1 MPQLGSSGIQALVSS
16 FTEKDVDQA
25 LKEIA
30 KKIARSVD
38 DVNDQL
44 NKISIDKDVIDNIV
58 NQLKALPEEVRKKA
72 QGMSFDLFSDLI
84 NADGAEEKIDE
95 AFKTFTNKIQSFV
108 KLRDQIGND
117 EIIIKADYSQI
128 DELIRK
134 TGRLLELQKELD
146 KWQKGMSPKTKV
158 SIEGDI
164 SNLES
169 EIKSGIAN
177 LNVNG
182 EQVGVGVNVD
192 NEALTEL
199 DKKIK
204 ETEESLKS
212 AREEAEKYGG
222 SLKDLKDKINET
234 YNKSINK
241 DNQKNAD
248 AFRKSVID
256 YKKAGGS
263 EKDLSKDILSWY
275 KLSESSWPK
284 NFVPL
289 DQISNDVDDVQKKI
303 KELEKTLMGLYKQR
317 ESLTKGS
324 IVDTEGIGSDESKIK
339 DQEQEIGRL
348 KDKLQQVNQK
358 YAEQSNFVD
367 ELENKLKALEGINNP
382 KVIETDEYKNIIS
395 ELETAK
401 NKASE
406 FQNEMNELRQTT
418 EVLKNILSSY
428 NTGDVVPRQDFENA
442 NRVIDNLSNK
452 INELEISLT
461 ETKNKFTSLS
471 EEVTKLQ
478 QDKSDLS
485 GQLSQQKEIN
495 AAQQEQISNSQKI
508 KIELDEI
515 KKKYQD
521 LTNSIEEMEST
532 QSRYMSLLDK
542 FGQAEAFNKA
552 IQNVDYNEGR
562 NTPEGFV
569 NFDYLDKAKQKLQE
583 TGNAYEKATKAAV
596 YYYQYLQKG
605 GTEKIFNKDGKDI
618 SGELI
623 SLYKEMSSLADTKT
637 GQISYESIN
646 KTVREYANELRL
658 AKEEQSREKELIN
671 QKNKELKETLSLE
684 KNIAKTKQENQKT
697 EEQTKDTT
705 VKSSGKKNMSKE
717 EFIEFSI
724 ARQREQQVNQEDS
737 SNISRSLQ
745 QDSSSILSE
754 QQALEK
760 LEQAI
765 ISVTTMIGQKNLA
778 IQAEEVQMNQ
788 SVNQEIAKL
797 EKLKGKLNEIKTEFE
812 NGIASRLFK
821 DTDGNDTTVLGEVTL
836 SPKLSDTFKT
846 DADKLLDDINI
857 EKEVELKITG
867 LNDSNQNIENIKK
880 QIESATEDV
889 NLSDSYNPN
898 QFNELLSKDFS
909 TKGKKEA
916 TSQLREAYNEFKQ
929 YYNDLD
935 KLNTAEGQKAAYN
948 YYKSYEEA
956 INQNI
961 SKTNLERYTVAN
973 DIYNNEDLNNEIDL
987 ATRSMKLFSEVQNE
1001 LGNIKI
1007 DDSIAEHVSKL
1018 TYNLRE
1024 FEKVKSDLDNNVPRL
1039 ESVDEVDG
1047 NLKSTYSM
1055 EATKKEYE
1063 ELSDTVTYFETILKS
1078 EISYAKEFG
1087 ETLTQSAQK
1096 AESAIAEVNDEL
1108 SKPQQPQMK
1117 PVEGQTENLD
1127 QDEKKSGVIQVP
1139 VEPLLDQTSWENE
1152 IDRILEAIGTKKIKI
1167 EPDISSEAW
1176 NSFKTFVD
1184 NISKQVIN
1192 LKVVDK
1198 GSYGLPSDL
1207 KASYTNS
1214 TKYVTELYKIEE
1226 KIAQVKESGNQK
1238 DLERLATLEAEK
1250 KKYEDLLRLEEQ
1262 FRANEKFKDFDTTSQ
1277 DNALNKLISTKE
1289 QEYQSNRQVAAIRI
1303 EEEAYNE
1310 NQKFDENKKLE
1321 KASSLLE
1328 QQKAKWEEIQN
1339 IRIKISNLDPV
1350 NDADEINNLNAQ
1362 KSSLESELSM
1372 IEKELT
1378 LYDSLI
1384 DKKKQSNELDKI
1396 AANADKQVNDNTLDR
1411 VNKLYNDYVNNINE
1425 QAQLE
1430 LKGGNRTDEEEQR
1443 LVQLRQEYLDLIERI
1458 NKALTEEQNKTSAIS
1473 KVLESMK
1480 IAKDLGVSGV
1490 LRNNDVDQGY
1500 EEANKVNNA
1509 LNEAKKKME
1518 DLEKLGKTDLFKQA
1532 FSDANNEIKNLNQ
1545 QLISGEITLTEYNKK
1560 VKEITT
1566 SLSKKTNAVAFFDP
1580 GDMEK
1585 TAQQMKD
1592 LAQQLP
1598 GLREDTIKWGAGN
1611 KQLTAIFQ
1619 DQNGEW
1625 KKLTL
1630 NAQTAGKVI
1639 TATFTNAKKPAT
1651 TFSKFVDELGTKFR
1665 NLGSYLLSF
1674 VGFYEIWDQIKQ
1686 GVTYVKELDSAL
1698 TEMKKVSDE
1707 TTESLKAFQ
1716 EESFDIADS
1725 VASTAKEIQN
1735 STADWLRLGYAM
1747 DEASELART
1756 TAVYKAVG
1764 DDMDIATAT
1773 ESMVST
1779 LQGFQL
1785 EADQAANIVDQFNE
1799 VSNNFAIDSKGI
1811 GDALQRSAASFNA
1824 ANTGMSE
1831 AIALITATNAV
1842 LQDPEK
1848 VGNMWRTVS
1857 ARIRGAKQELI
1868 EMGEDTDGMVES
1880 TSKLRDQ
1887 IKALTGFDIM
1897 EDENTFKNI
1906 MDIIIGIGDEWEN
1919 LTDLEQAG
1927 LLEALAGKQ
1936 QSNAL
1941 AAALQNVD
1949 MIKEVYETAQNADG
1963 SAQEE
1968 LESQLES
1975 IEGEILPYLYR
1986 KYINRTHLIARTA

>member
-146 KWQKGMSPKTKV
+146 KWQKGTSPKTKV

-222 SLKDLKDKINET
+222 SLDVLKEKIDQT
-234 YNKSINK
+234 YNKSVDK
-241 DNQKNAD
+241 DTQKNAD
-248 AFRKSVID
+248 NFREAVQNYI
-256 YKKAGGS
+256 KAGGS
-263 EKDLSKDILSWY
+263 QKDLDKDYLSWY
-275 KLSESSWPK
+275 KLLGESWPK
-284 NFVPL
+284 NFITL
-289 DQISNDVDDVQKKI
+289 NQITNESEKAQEKV
-303 KELEKTLMGLYKQR
+303 KELESVLDDLYKQR
-317 ESLTKGS
+317 DELIKGTGSRTGDGVGFEASKEEAEDLLSVIKEIRDVLNQFKENKSLLNSEEINTLKQRISELDTQISDIQTKLQN
-324 IVDTEGIGSDESKIK
+324 IGK
-339 DQEQEIGRL
+339 DSFDGTVNDANELLNKLENVYDQITFVQ
-348 KDKLQQVNQK
+348 DKLQGLDDNVFSGMK
-358 YAEQSNFVD
+358 
-367 ELENKLKALEGINNP
+367 
-382 KVIETDEYKNIIS
+382 TD
-395 ELETAK
+395 
-401 NKASE
+401 
-406 FQNEMNELRQTT
+406 
-418 EVLKNILSSY
+418 
-428 NTGDVVPRQDFENA
+428 
-442 NRVIDNLSNK
+442 IDNLV
-452 INELEISLT
+452 
-461 ETKNKFTSLS
+461 NKFDVMNEQLQEFINLS
-471 EEVTKLQ
+471 SKADVPEMKTQNEVNDKDNINSNFDNSDAIKGQNKLQ
-478 QDKSDLS
+478 L
-485 GQLSQQKEIN
+485 
-495 AAQQEQISNSQKI
+495 
-508 KIELDEI
+508 ELDETKGKI
-515 KKKYQD
+515 QEVG
-521 LTNSIEEMEST
+521 T
-532 QSRYMSLLDK
+532 
-542 FGQAEAFNKA
+542 EA
-552 IQNVDYNEGR
+552 QE
-562 NTPEGFV
+562 
-569 NFDYLDKAKQKLQE
+569 AKQKIEDLGRIDVNPEVNPKE
-583 TGNAYEKATKAAV
+583 TSAPSHTLE
-596 YYYQYLQKG
+596 
-605 GTEKIFNKDGKDI
+605 KDI
-618 SGELI
+618 S
-623 SLYKEMSSLADTKT
+623 
-637 GQISYESIN
+637 
-646 KTVREYANELRL
+646 
-658 AKEEQSREKELIN
+658 
-671 QKNKELKETLSLE
+671 
-684 KNIAKTKQENQKT
+684 
-697 EEQTKDTT
+697 QT
-705 VKSSGKKNMSKE
+705 
-717 EFIEFSI
+717 
-724 ARQREQQVNQEDS
+724 
-737 SNISRSLQ
+737 
-745 QDSSSILSE
+745 DSSSIISE

-765 ISVTTMIGQKNLA
+765 KSVTIAIVEKNKA
-778 IQAEEVQMNQ
+778 IQAEEVQMNL
-788 SVNQEIAKL
+788 SINQEIKKL
-797 EKLKGKLNEIKTEFE
+797 EELKGKLEEIKTEFQ
-812 NGIASRLFK
+812 NGIANESFK
-821 DTDGNDTTVLGEVTL
+821 YNE
-836 SPKLSDTFKT
+836 
-846 DADKLLDDINI
+846 
-857 EKEVELKITG
+857 
-867 LNDSNQNIENIKK
+867 NQNG
-880 QIESATEDV
+880 
-889 NLSDSYNPN
+889 
-898 QFNELLSKDFS
+898 NEQVD
-909 TKGKKEA
+909 KE
-916 TSQLREAYNEFKQ
+916 
-929 YYNDLD
+929 
-935 KLNTAEGQKAAYN
+935 LN
-948 YYKSYEEA
+948 
-956 INQNI
+956 
-961 SKTNLERYTVAN
+961 
-973 DIYNNEDLNNEIDL
+973 
-987 ATRSMKLFSEVQNE
+987 
-1001 LGNIKI
+1001 
-1007 DDSIAEHVSKL
+1007 VSK
-1018 TYNLRE
+1018 
-1024 FEKVKSDLDNNVPRL
+1024 
-1039 ESVDEVDG
+1039 
-1047 NLKSTYSM
+1047 
-1055 EATKKEYE
+1055 
-1063 ELSDTVTYFETILKS
+1063 I
-1078 EISYAKEFG
+1078 
-1087 ETLTQSAQK
+1087 
-1096 AESAIAEVNDEL
+1096 
-1108 SKPQQPQMK
+1108 
-1117 PVEGQTENLD
+1117 
-1127 QDEKKSGVIQVP
+1127 P
-1139 VEPLLDQTSWENE
+1139 VEPLLVQSEWEAE
-1152 IDRILEAIGTKKIKI
+1152 IDKILKAIDTKKIKI

-1214 TKYVTELYKIEE
+1214 TKYVTELYKVEE
-1226 KIAQVKESGNQK
+1226 KIAQAKESGNQK
-1238 DLERLATLEAEK
+1238 DLERLATLETEK

-1362 KSSLESELSM
+1362 KSSLESELSV

-1651 TFSKFVDELGTKFR
+1651 TFSKFVDELGAKFR

-1674 VGFYEIWDQIKQ
+1674 VGFYEIWGQIKQ
-1686 GVTYVKELDSAL
+1686 GVTYVKELDTAL
-1698 TEMKKVSDE
+1698 TEMRKVSDE
-1707 TTESLKAFQ
+1707 TVESLREFQ
-1716 EESFDIADS
+1716 EVSFATAD
-1725 VASTAKEIQN
+1725 AIGTTAKEIQN
-1735 STADWLRLGYAM
+1735 STADFMRLGYTLQEAGELAEDANIYANVGDM
-1747 DEASELART
+1747 DIDEATEHMISSIKAWGSEFESEVEASEAIIDR
-1756 TAVYKAVG
+1756 Y
-1764 DDMDIATAT
+1764 
-1773 ESMVST
+1773 
-1779 LQGFQL
+1779 
-1785 EADQAANIVDQFNE
+1785 NE
-1799 VSNNFAIDSKGI
+1799 I
-1811 GDALQRSAASFNA
+1811 G
-1824 ANTGMSE
+1824 M
-1831 AIALITATNAV
+1831 
-1842 LQDPEK
+1842 
-1848 VGNMWRTVS
+1848 
-1857 ARIRGAKQELI
+1857 
-1868 EMGEDTDGMVES
+1868 
-1880 TSKLRDQ
+1880 
-1887 IKALTGFDIM
+1887 
-1897 EDENTFKNI
+1897 
-1906 MDIIIGIGDEWEN
+1906 
-1919 LTDLEQAG
+1919 
-1927 LLEALAGKQ
+1927 
-1936 QSNAL
+1936 
-1941 AAALQNVD
+1941 
-1949 MIKEVYETAQNADG
+1949 
-1963 SAQEE
+1963 
-1968 LESQLES
+1968 
-1975 IEGEILPYLYR
+1975 
-1986 KYINRTHLIARTA
+1986 

>member
-1 MPQLGSSGIQALVSS
+1 MALSDGLGIQALVQSYDKNAVS
-16 FTEKDVDQA
+16 KAFTE
-25 LKEIA
+25 IA
-30 KKIARSVD
+30 S
-38 DVNDQL
+38 QL
-44 NKISIDKDVIDNIV
+44 NKSVDELNDDLNKIKIDKDVVNNLV
-58 NQLKALPEEVRKKA
+58 NQLRALPEEVRKKT

-84 NADGAEEKIDE
+84 NANGAEEKIDE
-95 AFKTFTNKIQSFV
+95 AFKLFSNKMQSFV

-128 DELIRK
+128 DELIGK
-134 TGRLLELQKELD
+134 TEKLLELQKELD
-146 KWQKGMSPKTKV
+146 KWQKEASPRTKV

-177 LNVNG
+177 LNVSG

-234 YNKSINK
+234 YDKSINK

-248 AFRKSVID
+248 AFRKFVID

-275 KLSESSWPK
+275 KLSEFSWPK

-289 DQISNDVDDVQKKI
+289 DQISNNVDDVQKKI

-348 KDKLQQVNQK
+348 KDKLQQVNQ
-358 YAEQSNFVD
+358 
-367 ELENKLKALEGINNP
+367 
-382 KVIETDEYKNIIS
+382 
-395 ELETAK
+395 
-401 NKASE
+401 
-406 FQNEMNELRQTT
+406 
-418 EVLKNILSSY
+418 
-428 NTGDVVPRQDFENA
+428 
-442 NRVIDNLSNK
+442 
-452 INELEISLT
+452 
-461 ETKNKFTSLS
+461 
-471 EEVTKLQ
+471 
-478 QDKSDLS
+478 
-485 GQLSQQKEIN
+485 
-495 AAQQEQISNSQKI
+495 
-508 KIELDEI
+508 
-515 KKKYQD
+515 
-521 LTNSIEEMEST
+521 
-532 QSRYMSLLDK
+532 
-542 FGQAEAFNKA
+542 
-552 IQNVDYNEGR
+552 
-562 NTPEGFV
+562 
-569 NFDYLDKAKQKLQE
+569 
-583 TGNAYEKATKAAV
+583 
-596 YYYQYLQKG
+596 
-605 GTEKIFNKDGKDI
+605 
-618 SGELI
+618 
-623 SLYKEMSSLADTKT
+623 
-637 GQISYESIN
+637 
-646 KTVREYANELRL
+646 
-658 AKEEQSREKELIN
+658 
-671 QKNKELKETLSLE
+671 
-684 KNIAKTKQENQKT
+684 
-697 EEQTKDTT
+697 
-705 VKSSGKKNMSKE
+705 
-717 EFIEFSI
+717 
-724 ARQREQQVNQEDS
+724 EDS
-737 SNISRSLQ
+737 SNISQPLQ
-745 QDSSSILSE
+745 TDSSSIVSE
-754 QQALEK
+754 QQALNN

-765 ISVTTMIGQKNLA
+765 KSVTIAIVEKNKA
-778 IQAEEVQMNQ
+778 IQAEEVQMDL
-788 SVNQEIAKL
+788 SIDQEIKKL
-797 EKLKGKLNEIKTEFE
+797 EELKGKLEEIKTEFQ
-812 NGIASRLFK
+812 NGIANGLFK
-821 DTDGNDTTVLGEVTL
+821 YNE
-836 SPKLSDTFKT
+836 
-846 DADKLLDDINI
+846 
-857 EKEVELKITG
+857 
-867 LNDSNQNIENIKK
+867 NQNG
-880 QIESATEDV
+880 
-889 NLSDSYNPN
+889 
-898 QFNELLSKDFS
+898 NEQGD
-909 TKGKKEA
+909 KE
-916 TSQLREAYNEFKQ
+916 
-929 YYNDLD
+929 
-935 KLNTAEGQKAAYN
+935 LN
-948 YYKSYEEA
+948 
-956 INQNI
+956 
-961 SKTNLERYTVAN
+961 
-973 DIYNNEDLNNEIDL
+973 
-987 ATRSMKLFSEVQNE
+987 
-1001 LGNIKI
+1001 
-1007 DDSIAEHVSKL
+1007 VSK
-1018 TYNLRE
+1018 
-1024 FEKVKSDLDNNVPRL
+1024 
-1039 ESVDEVDG
+1039 
-1047 NLKSTYSM
+1047 
-1055 EATKKEYE
+1055 
-1063 ELSDTVTYFETILKS
+1063 I
-1078 EISYAKEFG
+1078 
-1087 ETLTQSAQK
+1087 
-1096 AESAIAEVNDEL
+1096 
-1108 SKPQQPQMK
+1108 
-1117 PVEGQTENLD
+1117 
-1127 QDEKKSGVIQVP
+1127 P
-1139 VEPLLDQTSWENE
+1139 VEPLLIQSEWEAE
-1152 IDRILEAIGTKKIKI
+1152 IDKILKAIGTKKIKI
-1167 EPDISSEAW
+1167 EPDISSKAW

-1214 TKYVTELYKIEE
+1214 TKYVTELYKVEE
-1226 KIAQVKESGNQK
+1226 KIAQAKESGNQK

-1262 FRANEKFKDFDTTSQ
+1262 FRANEKFKYFDTTSQ
-1277 DNALNKLISTKE
+1277 DNALNKLKSTKE

-1509 LNEAKKKME
+1509 LNESEKKMK
-1518 DLEKLGKTDLFKQA
+1518 DLEKLGQTDLFKQA

-1611 KQLTAIFQ
+1611 KSLTAIFQ

-1630 NAQTAGKVI
+1630 NAQTAEKVI
-1639 TATFTNAKKPAT
+1639 TATFTNAQKPAT
-1651 TFSKFVDELGTKFR
+1651 TFSKFIDELGAKFR

-1674 VGFYEIWDQIKQ
+1674 VGFYEIWGQIKQ
-1686 GVTYVKELDSAL
+1686 GVTYVKELDTAL
-1698 TEMKKVSDE
+1698 TEMRKVSDE
-1707 TTESLKAFQ
+1707 TVESLREFQ
-1716 EESFDIADS
+1716 EVSFDIADS

-1824 ANTGMSE
+1824 ANTGLSE
-1831 AIALITATNAV
+1831 SIALITATMKTKWLNIWKHI
-1842 LQDPEK
+1842 L
-1848 VGNMWRTVS
+1848 
-1857 ARIRGAKQELI
+1857 RI
-1868 EMGEDTDGMVES
+1868 
-1880 TSKLRDQ
+1880 
-1887 IKALTGFDIM
+1887 
-1897 EDENTFKNI
+1897 
-1906 MDIIIGIGDEWEN
+1906 
-1919 LTDLEQAG
+1919 
-1927 LLEALAGKQ
+1927 
-1936 QSNAL
+1936 
-1941 AAALQNVD
+1941 
-1949 MIKEVYETAQNADG
+1949 
-1963 SAQEE
+1963 
-1968 LESQLES
+1968 
-1975 IEGEILPYLYR
+1975 
-1986 KYINRTHLIARTA
+1986 HLIAGTPLELYTTI